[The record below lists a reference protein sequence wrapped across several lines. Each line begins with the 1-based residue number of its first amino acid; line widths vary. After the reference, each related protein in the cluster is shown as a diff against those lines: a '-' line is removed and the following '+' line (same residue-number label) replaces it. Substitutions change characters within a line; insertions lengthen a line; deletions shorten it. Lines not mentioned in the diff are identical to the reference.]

1 MVFISTYGCGGS
13 LWMRHRTSCILRK
26 SLAMHRVVACCK
38 GYWMRIFFKWIYIYN
53 LKLKFLFLFFHRR
66 CYWVLSS
73 IMIEF
78 SCSFHKGNK
87 IWGRRSRIKW
97 FEWKFGK
104 IIKYIYIDLPTSQT
118 IRSWWSHWV
127 VVIAYHCYLWLRLWL
142 DVLWAIIV
150 NYDYTCY
157 HVSLK
162 LLLWI
167 F

>member
-1 MVFISTYGCGGS
+1 MVFISTDGCGGS

-38 GYWMRIFFKWIYIYN
+38 GYWMKIFFKWIYIYN
-53 LKLKFLFLFFHRR
+53 FISHRR
-66 CYWVLSS
+66 RYWVLGS

-87 IWGRRSRIKW
+87 IARCGSRIKW

-104 IIKYIYIDLPTSQT
+104 IIKHIYIGLPTGQT

-127 VVIAYHCYLWLRLWL
+127 VVTAYHCYLWLGLWL
-142 DVLWAIIV
+142 DALWAIIV
-150 NYDYTCY
+150 NSHYTRF

-167 F
+167 FLSFF